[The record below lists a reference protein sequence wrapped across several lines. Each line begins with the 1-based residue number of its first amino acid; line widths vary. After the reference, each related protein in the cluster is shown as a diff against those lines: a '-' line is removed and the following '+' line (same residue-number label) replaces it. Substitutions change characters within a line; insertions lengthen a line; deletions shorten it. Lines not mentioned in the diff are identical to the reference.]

1 METFG
6 CLFWLSFHSWLTFF
20 LMGWQPSTE
29 SCPACRAGVCP
40 APWLST
46 ACLHMPVIGLGWLSQ
61 LHTCRLLVTQIQDLN
76 NSNHTLRG
84 HGVLFQEWWHSKM
97 QLGLLHFHMF
107 VLLVLVFV
115 VLASQ
120 DTRGWPVASRL
131 PPSYR
136 AQVPVVSHCRFS
148 SLSEHELCEKE
159 RAFIFGC
166 LVLWR
171 VSGT

>member
-1 METFG
+1 
-6 CLFWLSFHSWLTFF
+6 
-20 LMGWQPSTE
+20 
-29 SCPACRAGVCP
+29 
-40 APWLST
+40 
-46 ACLHMPVIGLGWLSQ
+46 
-61 LHTCRLLVTQIQDLN
+61 
-76 NSNHTLRG
+76 
-84 HGVLFQEWWHSKM
+84 M

>member
-1 METFG
+1 M
-6 CLFWLSFHSWLTFF
+6 
-20 LMGWQPSTE
+20 
-29 SCPACRAGVCP
+29 CP
-40 APWLST
+40 APWLSA
-46 ACLHMPVIGLGWLSQ
+46 ACLHTPVIGLGWLSQ
-61 LHTCRLLVTQIQDLN
+61 LYTCRLLVTQIQDIN
-76 NSNHTLRG
+76 NKPHSPRPWGFISRVVTLQNVARIA
-84 HGVLFQEWWHSKM
+84 VF
-97 QLGLLHFHMF
+97 MF

-131 PPSYR
+131 PPSIMLHM
-136 AQVPVVSHCRFS
+136 QEPVVLRCHFS

-159 RAFIFGC
+159 RAFIFVC